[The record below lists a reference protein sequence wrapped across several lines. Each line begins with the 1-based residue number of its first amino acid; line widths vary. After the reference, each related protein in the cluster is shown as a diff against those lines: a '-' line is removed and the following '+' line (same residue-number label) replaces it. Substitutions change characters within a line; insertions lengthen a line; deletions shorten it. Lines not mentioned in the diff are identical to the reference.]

1 MAHAKWTAMTMIL
14 PLRHPKTVGAL
25 LAVISMGVGTAA
37 LLAADF
43 GAAPWVFAP
52 LLLWLLTLGLPTT
65 LAVILTASVWGLPS
79 PFHGFFHFTVVAATL
94 ACLAQIAAV
103 RAVNHFTRRSS

>member
-1 MAHAKWTAMTMIL
+1 MTKIL
-14 PLRHPKTVGAL
+14 PVRYPKTAGVL
-25 LAVISMGVGTAA
+25 LAVISMGAGTAA

-79 PFHGFFHFTVVAATL
+79 PFLGFFPFIVVAATL
-94 ACLAQIAAV
+94 AWLAQFAAV
-103 RAVNHFTRRSS
+103 RAINHFTRKSS